1 MDIVLILKI
10 IIGILSFLFGLLS
23 ILRPQVMADFA
34 HFGLSD
40 SRGLA
45 ETRINFGGF
54 YIAVGIGVII
64 LNAPPAWML
73 LGFGYAGL
81 ASVRLINGLVD
92 RSLFDQVYLV
102 TLAFEVISAIILLLP
117 MN

>member
-23 ILRPQVMADFA
+23 IIRPKVMADFA

-40 SRGLA
+40 ARGTA
-45 ETRINFGGF
+45 EIRINFGGF
-54 YIAVGIGVII
+54 YIAVGAGVII
-64 LNAPPAWML
+64 LNAPAAWML

-81 ASVRLINGLVD
+81 ASIRLINGLVD
-92 RSLFDQVYLV
+92 RTLFDQVYLV
-102 TLAFEVISAIILLLP
+102 TLAFEIVSAIILFLP

>member
-10 IIGILSFLFGLLS
+10 IIAILSFVFGLIS

-40 SRGLA
+40 SRGIA

-54 YIAVGIGVII
+54 FIALGAGVII
-64 LNAPPAWML
+64 LNTPSAWML

-81 ASVRLINGLVD
+81 AGVRLINGLVD
-92 RSLFDQVYLV
+92 RTLFDQVYLV
-102 TLAFEVISAIILLLP
+102 TLAFEAISAVILLLP